1 MKFEK
6 EKTRLPTESPLNSG
20 SRKNIIWLNYSSFY
34 SCWLLAS
41 LPLCSFGTF
50 YSAKADTK
58 PALNNLGSLLVE
70 LFRITDVVE
79 GIYILNQVS
88 TFRLETLDKN
98 TWSRRETCESTSSC
112 FWFLYNGVCKVTAK
126 LIVKKKKLLE
136 TVLKGK
142 HWPTW
147 PDKVPKNKY
156 KVRFKLKIF
165 NTIAT
170 NCWVTFPM
178 KISDSVAML
187 CNVFTISNNN
197 LKK

>member
-79 GIYILNQVS
+79 GIYILNHQVS
-88 TFRLETLDKN
+88 TFRLETLNKN
-98 TWSRRETCESTSSC
+98 TWSRRVTCESSMSC
-112 FWFLYNGVCKVTAK
+112 LWFLYNRVCKVTAK
-126 LIVKKKKLLE
+126 TNLKEKLLE
-136 TVLKGK
+136 TVLKYK
-142 HWPTW
+142 HWPKCLV
-147 PDKVPKNKY
+147 KVPRNNY
-156 KVRFKLKIF
+156 KLK
-165 NTIAT
+165 
-170 NCWVTFPM
+170 
-178 KISDSVAML
+178 
-187 CNVFTISNNN
+187 VFFGNIEILTENGRTQ
-197 LKK
+197 